1 MVPRQVDFKV
11 PKIQCEDA
19 DEVPYTDCQDKEKEQ
34 MTTKMT
40 CEVKHTTNCEAV
52 TSTKCANINYQEC
65 AEVPEEECETVEMQV
80 ITNFEFSRLFVC
92 FDLPKVGSTT
102 ADLYQ
107 ISPGFV
113 NKT

>member
-40 CEVKHTTNCEAV
+40 CEVKHTTNCQSV

-65 AEVPEEECETVEMQV
+65 AEVPEENCETVEMQV
-80 ITNFEFSRLFVC
+80 RLKKYSKF
-92 FDLPKVGSTT
+92 
-102 ADLYQ
+102 Q
-107 ISPGFV
+107 ILAFLMILWLF
-113 NKT
+113 

>member
-11 PKIQCEDA
+11 PKISCEDA

-65 AEVPEEECETVEMQV
+65 AEVPEESCETVEMQV
-80 ITNFEFSRLFVC
+80 SFKIAPFSVLFDMSKC
-92 FDLPKVGSTT
+92 INS
-102 ADLYQ
+102 
-107 ISPGFV
+107 
-113 NKT
+113 